1 MAQLDLKPKR
11 VQIDKANLTVVAA
24 VTIAAFVTV
33 FSLVAIKSLWS
44 QRSYQAKVIS
54 AREDARDQL
63 ATNIDNAATLTTS
76 YKQFVSSTVNV
87 IGGSAAGTGERDGD
101 NARIVLDAL
110 PSKYDFPALATSL
123 EKLIKSQGLSIE
135 SIVGVD
141 DELNQAGAA
150 DNPTPVAV
158 EMPFKLTVAGD
169 YTAQQRLVG
178 VLEKSIRPFVINEL
192 VMDADEGGAISMT
205 IDAKTFYQPE
215 KSLNVKSEV
224 IK

>member
-1 MAQLDLKPKR
+1 MAALDLKPKR

-24 VTIAAFVTV
+24 VTVAAFVTI

-54 AREDARDQL
+54 SRELARDQL
-63 ATNIDNAATLTTS
+63 EANIENASKLTDS
-76 YKQFVSSTVNV
+76 YKQFVSSTANV

-123 EKLIKSQGLSIE
+123 EKLIKSQGLSIQ
-135 SIVGVD
+135 SIVGTD
-141 DELNQAGAA
+141 DELNQSAA
-150 DNPTPVAV
+150 IDNPTPTPI
-158 EMPFKLTVAGD
+158 EMPFKLSVTGD
-169 YTAQQRLVG
+169 YTSTQKLVA
-178 VLEKSIRPFVINEL
+178 VLEKSIRPFVVNEL
-192 VMDADEGGAISMT
+192 VLDADEGGAISMT